1 MGSGGPVTWP
11 EDLFILQGAHWFWP
25 QRAILQL
32 GEDGVLGPMGLSW
45 AESQFAAHREQNIA
59 VPGGQPV
66 LPAALSWSDVG
77 NLKT

>member
-1 MGSGGPVTWP
+1 M
-11 EDLFILQGAHWFWP
+11 
-25 QRAILQL
+25 QL
-32 GEDGVLGPMGLSW
+32 GEGGVLGLMGLSW

-66 LPAALSWSDVG
+66 LPGALSWSDVG